1 MWDNDNFKINLDMFY
16 DYLME
21 ILEICREAVPV
32 LKKELDSISK
42 DDCKDLDKTLK
53 SQQTIII
60 QTKDFQLKTE
70 SYLGKLNIK
79 ANNVSEMVVQL
90 PEKERS
96 RFLNLLCEFERT
108 IEIVN
113 FYRSKCRALLLSKLY
128 SIEKILEKQNC
139 LKDSTTYSDLAAE
152 VQVSPFPK
160 TFEKKI

>member
-1 MWDNDNFKINLDMFY
+1 MKSAEKQFL
-16 DYLME
+16 
-21 ILEICREAVPV
+21 V
-32 LKKELDSISK
+32 LKKGADSISK
-42 DDCKDLDKTLK
+42 AIARFRQGHLSPSRQKLYR
-53 SQQTIII
+53 QR
-60 QTKDFQLKTE
+60 FQLKTE

-160 TFEKKI
+160 